1 MYDYAS
7 ENITASNI
15 SFRQRWKNQQLENEM
30 EEFLLDDAFN
40 PSWYSAYRINTHA
53 PKIQWVGQVEMR
65 QGRLLSYP
73 NILQTKVEPFSLA
86 NFKAPG
92 HRKILTLHL
101 VDPTIRILSTAHVP
115 CQQAGWRREELV
127 KDVVEPGRRQQ
138 ANAGLHRL
146 PAELLDQVWD
156 YLEMVDMT
164 EEETKKH
171 RLTMMEERASLMKK
185 HATVFKGARTSMRL
199 AF

>member
-1 MYDYAS
+1 
-7 ENITASNI
+7 
-15 SFRQRWKNQQLENEM
+15 M

-40 PSWYSAYRINTHA
+40 PNWYSTYRINTHA
-53 PKIQWVGQVEMR
+53 PQIQWVGQVETR

-115 CQQAGWRREELV
+115 CQQGRWRREELV
-127 KDVVEPGRRQQ
+127 KGVVEPGHRQR
-138 ANAGLHRL
+138 AKVGLHRL
-146 PAELLDQVWD
+146 PAELLGQVWD
-156 YLEMVDMT
+156 DLEMVEMT

-185 HATVFKGARTSMRL
+185 HATTFEGARTSIGL
-199 AF
+199 AL